1 LSYLKPKKQPILF
14 FDDFEC
20 LMKLY
25 DSKKKEDQEFAE
37 IFQKWLVEVSKDKNL
52 CKVFIASKNDYLFEI
67 FKNLN

>member
-1 LSYLKPKKQPILF
+1 
-14 FDDFEC
+14 
-20 LMKLY
+20 MKLY